1 MAYYFWFLAVGH
13 LLAWR
18 GAKHGLTVVKW
29 QMRSNAPLVDLRR
42 IFDLEPEA
50 REIHVRNVEA
60 RLGLDHLSAFVERM
74 VVRFR

>member
-1 MAYYFWFLAVGH
+1 
-13 LLAWR
+13 
-18 GAKHGLTVVKW
+18 
-29 QMRSNAPLVDLRR
+29 MRSSAPLVALRR